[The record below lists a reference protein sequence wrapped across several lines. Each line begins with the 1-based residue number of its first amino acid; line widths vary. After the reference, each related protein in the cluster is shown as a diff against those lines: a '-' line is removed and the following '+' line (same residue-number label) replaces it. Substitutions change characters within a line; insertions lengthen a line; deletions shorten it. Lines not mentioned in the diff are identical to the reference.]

1 MAVENLI
8 DRNTVPYDGR
18 KVVTTAGIAER
29 LVASS
34 LPVAWVDIQALR
46 NTQYIAVGTSTVVVA
61 VGIERGTILGPEVPV
76 RYENIDLYDIWLDAE
91 IDGEGVSFTYGV

>member
-8 DRNTVPYDGR
+8 DRNTVVYDGR
-18 KVVTTAGIAER
+18 KVVATAGVAER

-46 NTQYIAVGTSTVVVA
+46 NTQYMAVGASTVVVA
-61 VGIERGTILGPEVPV
+61 VGTERGTVLGPEVPV
-76 RYENIDLYDIWLDAE
+76 RYENVNLYDIWLDAE
-91 IDGEGVSFTYGV
+91 VNGEGVNFTYGV